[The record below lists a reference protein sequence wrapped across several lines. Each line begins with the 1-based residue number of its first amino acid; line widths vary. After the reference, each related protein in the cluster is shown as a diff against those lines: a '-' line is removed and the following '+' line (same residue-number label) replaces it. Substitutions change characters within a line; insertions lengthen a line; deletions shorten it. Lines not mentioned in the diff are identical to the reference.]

1 MLLFWPL
8 AIPFFTA
15 VLTLL
20 AYRSPRTQRLLSGAG
35 SVALLAVAAIIA
47 ARVVAHG
54 PFAEQAGG
62 WPAPFGITLVAD
74 GLSAGM
80 VVLVGLVALAC
91 AIFARA
97 DVSPAEEHHGYH
109 PLSNALLAGLCGAF
123 LTGDLFNMYVW
134 FEVILI
140 ASFGLLVIGGGKA
153 ALDGA
158 MKYVGL
164 NLIATVA
171 FISGVGLLYG
181 TTGALNMADLHGRL
195 IGRGGDTAVLVAAA
209 FLIFAF
215 GAKAALFP
223 AFFWLPAAYPTPS
236 FTVSALFAAL
246 LTKVGV
252 YALIRVFTLVF
263 PMGGTISTVLLWG
276 ALLTM
281 ALGALGALVQTGMRR
296 VLNYAVIS
304 SIGTMILGLALHTPL
319 ALLGAVYYLFQDVI
333 VKTNLYLAAG
343 GVRRLAGSEEFAQAG
358 GLWRARPGF
367 ALLFLL
373 PALSLAGVPPFAGFW
388 GKLIL
393 VQAGLQAGRPWLTFA
408 ILATGFLTLYAMAR
422 VWAELFWKSHP
433 EGDDAVAGPLP
444 APVWATLL
452 ALTAILTAIGI
463 FAAPLIDATAA
474 IAAGIL
480 DPTAYLAAVLGE
492 AK

>member
-8 AIPFFTA
+8 VIPFLTA

-20 AYRSPRTQRLLSGAG
+20 VRQSPGAQRLASILG
-35 SVALLAVAAIIA
+35 ALLLTAVAAAIA
-47 ARVVAHG
+47 ARVAAHG

-62 WPAPFGITLVAD
+62 WPAPYGITLVAD

-80 VVLVGLVALAC
+80 VLLTGLVALAT
-91 AIFARA
+91 AVFALSDISA
-97 DVSPAEEHHGYH
+97 AETHHGHH
-109 PLSNALLAGLCGAF
+109 PLSNALVAGLCGAF
-123 LTGDLFNMYVW
+123 LTGDLFNLYVW
-134 FEVILI
+134 FEVMLI

-153 ALDGA
+153 SLDGA
-158 MKYVGL
+158 TKYVGL

-195 IGRGGDTAVLVAAA
+195 AGRGGDAAVLVAAA

-223 AFFWLPAAYPTPS
+223 AFFWLPAAYHTPS
-236 FTVSALFAAL
+236 FTSSALFAAL
-246 LTKVGV
+246 LTKVGI
-252 YALIRVFTLVF
+252 YALFRVFTLVF
-263 PMGGTISTVLLWG
+263 PMEPAISAVLLWG

-281 ALGALGALVQTGMRR
+281 ALGALGALVQTGIRR
-296 VLNYAVIS
+296 VLNYAIIS
-304 SIGTMILGLALHTPL
+304 SVGTMILGLALHTPL

-333 VKTNLYLAAG
+333 VKANLYLAAG
-343 GVRRLAGSEEFAQAG
+343 GVRRLSGSEEFAATG

-393 VQAGLQAGRPWLTFA
+393 VQAGIEAGRPWLTFA
-408 ILATGFLTLYAMAR
+408 ILATGFLTLFAMAR
-422 VWAELFWKSHP
+422 LWAEAFWKSHP
-433 EGDDAVAGPLP
+433 EGDDAIEGRLP
-444 APVWATLL
+444 PAAWAPLL
-452 ALTAILTAIGI
+452 ALTALITLAGL
-463 FAAPLIDATAA
+463 FAAPLVEASAA
-474 IAAGIL
+474 VAAGIL
-480 DPTAYLAAVLGE
+480 DPAAYLAAVLGPQP
-492 AK
+492 